1 MALSKITN
9 QQIDSSGLPSGSII
23 QTVQSTST
31 TEFSPN
37 SGGNSWQD
45 TGYNISITPTSTSN
59 KVLISFTSLGIVR
72 GANVTGVMLQRG
84 STEIWSG
91 DAYSNDATYWQMANY
106 GFSYLD
112 SPATTSATTYTVY
125 MWAGTLTAS
134 EEMRMT
140 YQSGGTT
147 GDAAKAVLIA
157 QEIVG

>member
-31 TEFSPN
+31 TEFSPD
-37 SGGNSWQD
+37 SGGGSWQD
-45 TGYNISITPTSTSN
+45 AGYNITITPTSTSN
-59 KVLISFTSLGIVR
+59 KVLISFTSLGIIR
-72 GANVTGVMLQRG
+72 GPNTTGVMLHRG

-91 DAYSNDATYWQMANY
+91 DGYSNNTAEWQMANY

-125 MWAGTLTAS
+125 MWGDTITS
-134 EEMRMT
+134 IEQMRMT
-140 YQSGGTT
+140 YQSGTTT
-147 GDAAKAVLIA
+147 GNAAQAVLIA